1 MSPCATHGELL
12 GGYVL
17 SALEPD
23 EMEEMRRHVAGCRTC
38 GQEVR
43 RLGVLPS
50 LLDTVEPAEVPP
62 PTASPE
68 LEEAILDRFVRER
81 PRTPAPRRWPRVA
94 AVAVAIGVAAIALAI
109 AVLPRGDG
117 QDSGTYATARLAA
130 VGAGSDARATAYV
143 HAVPA
148 GTKVTLAARGLDR
161 RGGAYEVWC
170 VRVNGDWVSG
180 GSFRASVDGRAQ
192 AELTAA
198 VKPGDYHVIVVT
210 RADRSSDGTG
220 HGTAVLRGEL
230 RY

>member
-1 MSPCATHGELL
+1 MSRCASHGELV

-17 SALEPD
+17 NALEPS
-23 EMEEMRRHVAGCRTC
+23 EMEGMRRHVAGCRTC
-38 GQEVR
+38 GPEVR

-50 LLDTVEPAEVPP
+50 LLDAVEPAEVPP

-81 PRTPAPRRWPRVA
+81 PRARAPRRWPRVA
-94 AVAVAIGVAAIALAI
+94 AVATVIGVAAIALAT
-109 AVLPRGDG
+109 VLLTTGDG
-117 QDSGTYATARLAA
+117 EDSGSYATARLAA
-130 VGAGSDARATAYV
+130 VGAGSDALATASV

-148 GTKVTLAARGLDR
+148 GTKVTLSARGLDA

-170 VRVNGDWVSG
+170 VRVNGDWVNG

-210 RADRSSDGTG
+210 RADRSSDGAG
-220 HGTAVLRGEL
+220 RGTALLRGEL